1 MSADTPARSPFE
13 LLAGAERPL
22 WVAAVLLYGI
32 GDTATTFWGLS
43 VGGAA
48 EAGPVAGPFIHAYGP
63 VALLGLKAVVFTL
76 FYLVWRVL
84 RTPGRTAVPLAL
96 AVVGGLVTTWNL
108 LVLSGTL

>member
-1 MSADTPARSPFE
+1 MSADRPVRTPFE
-13 LLAGAERPL
+13 LLADIERPL

-32 GDTATTFWGLS
+32 GDTATTFLGLS
-43 VGGAA
+43 TGGAA

-63 VALLGLKAVVFTL
+63 VALLGIKAVVFVL
-76 FYLVWRVL
+76 FYVAWQGL

>member
-1 MSADTPARSPFE
+1 MSVDATARNTFE
-13 LLAGAERPL
+13 LFADAERPL
-22 WVAAVLLYGI
+22 WVAAILLYGVS
-32 GDTATTFWGLS
+32 DTATTVWGLS
-43 VGGAA
+43 TAGAA
-48 EAGPVAGPFIHAYGP
+48 EAGPIAGPFIDIYGP

-76 FYLVWRVL
+76 FYLTWRVL

>member
-1 MSADTPARSPFE
+1 VSTDATARNPFE
-13 LLAGAERPL
+13 LLADAERPL
-22 WVAAVLLYGI
+22 WVAAVLLYGV

-43 VGGAA
+43 AGGAA
-48 EAGPVAGPFIHAYGP
+48 EAGPIAGAFIHAYGP

-76 FYLVWRVL
+76 FYLAWRVL

-96 AVVGGLVTTWNL
+96 AVVGGLVTAWNL